1 MFGRGEAAAMATWIA
16 EQANLGMP
24 LDTSIG
30 RDGRTQYERRT
41 LAGRMAAILVPEGA
55 GNA

>member
-1 MFGRGEAAAMATWIA
+1 MATWIA